1 MIRNK
6 KHLLYNLVD
15 QIRNLLATRI
25 LQIWNQYALATCEI
39 KINRLVYPYLF
50 VNKGIHFHI
59 YSVFYQFVT

>member
-25 LQIWNQYALATCEI
+25 LQIWNQYALANCKI

-50 VNKGIHFHI
+50 VNKGINFHI
-59 YSVFYQFVT
+59 YSIFYQFVT